1 MPIPPTLEASFVALA
16 TDTASL
22 IAAERAAW
30 KREDEVLGLQMAAM
44 EETIVLLQKE
54 VKVTAAQLEPFTKG
68 GAAPP
73 SAESSREESSPARAA
88 ASDLE
93 VKLGQLED
101 KLLRTEQDLEEARR
115 AHYFPSVDGFTLRFS
130 YQERYYLGFKSFLLE
145 RLCGRLRLRV
155 TSGVDADGHRRVPSV
170 HVRFEGGAAGG
181 GAKDDGALLRFLG
194 EGVSLYSRRE
204 VLGMSLAPNIT
215 LQRMDVSA
223 RFVADVPLVYLAKR
237 RAWRLEEGFGIELL
251 HFKQD
256 KAADLGGA
264 GEHMMKMVVQ
274 AAVEGL
280 AKKLLLD
287 QLGRNLGQYLVA
299 ARHGAELVL
308 DVDVAGIPVATFEAP
323 LGGKGDAS
331 RHAARLLELSPSQL
345 ARLLAV
351 QAALPDAAAARFR
364 TLAELLRY
372 LEPPGLR
379 ALAQRRGRLVELWRR
394 ALTPAAVDG
403 AAPADMAALL
413 GRAAAL
419 ARRPAQVTLRCR
431 ALRAGVEP
439 APALAAACAA
449 LKASYAER
457 GAQHASASAAI
468 ERFRE
473 RASGALATLRR
484 TVRGASTALRGE
496 LRGGAAGQ
504 LRVAMERFSLC
515 GPLALAAAVTPPVL
529 PDYAVL
535 SHLSAD
541 GAMNIELMLRNAAAA
556 AERAPEASTAPL
568 TVRTQPSSE
577 VSRIN
582 LSSLGIS
589 SPPALEQWS
598 ARRSSVRDEL
608 REPDAPPLLLSL
620 RVVRPAASLMVADRE
635 AARFEVLERQAGGA
649 TSAADCLLPPL
660 PFLAALGGAAA
671 ASAAGDGDGD
681 GDGGGLAEPSVDL
694 SSSRKESAAPRRL
707 VEVYENQ
714 RRLTALRP
722 YSADDMLSW
731 EDRAAWSN
739 ETGTQ
744 RYSAAEAVALPDGD
758 GWRWVGD
765 WRVDLDSGGRAEDGW
780 QYAIH
785 WNSGWLATS
794 SVLTHVRRRR
804 WVRLAEMNGPAES
817 NEEPMESRRRSEAP
831 VGDAFP
837 FGRGGGATTGAELR
851 VSLADG
857 VSIELSAAS
866 VEARGAVVA
875 LVDHAADLLGAHL
888 GTGAPGAAPLPP
900 PSPAPTSADREDAEK
915 FALFVARVRHYVC
928 AEQLFAEWAIAI
940 SVDADPH
947 GLALNAAALPSE
959 GVSGGGGG
967 GEVCA
972 TFTNEI
978 NLMDFVRDV
987 HEVYSF
993 LTTDIGFATR
1003 APEVRGSL
1011 VG

>member
-331 RHAARLLELSPSQL
+331 RHAARPRS
-345 ARLLAV
+345 
-351 QAALPDAAAARFR
+351 
-364 TLAELLRY
+364 
-372 LEPPGLR
+372 
-379 ALAQRRGRLVELWRR
+379 
-394 ALTPAAVDG
+394 
-403 AAPADMAALL
+403 
-413 GRAAAL
+413 
-419 ARRPAQVTLRCR
+419 
-431 ALRAGVEP
+431 
-439 APALAAACAA
+439 
-449 LKASYAER
+449 
-457 GAQHASASAAI
+457 
-468 ERFRE
+468 
-473 RASGALATLRR
+473 
-484 TVRGASTALRGE
+484 ALRG
-496 LRGGAAGQ
+496 
-504 LRVAMERFSLC
+504 
-515 GPLALAAAVTPPVL
+515 
-529 PDYAVL
+529 
-535 SHLSAD
+535 
-541 GAMNIELMLRNAAAA
+541 
-556 AERAPEASTAPL
+556 
-568 TVRTQPSSE
+568 
-577 VSRIN
+577 
-582 LSSLGIS
+582 
-589 SPPALEQWS
+589 
-598 ARRSSVRDEL
+598 
-608 REPDAPPLLLSL
+608 
-620 RVVRPAASLMVADRE
+620 
-635 AARFEVLERQAGGA
+635 
-649 TSAADCLLPPL
+649 
-660 PFLAALGGAAA
+660 
-671 ASAAGDGDGD
+671 
-681 GDGGGLAEPSVDL
+681 
-694 SSSRKESAAPRRL
+694 
-707 VEVYENQ
+707 
-714 RRLTALRP
+714 
-722 YSADDMLSW
+722 
-731 EDRAAWSN
+731 
-739 ETGTQ
+739 
-744 RYSAAEAVALPDGD
+744 
-758 GWRWVGD
+758 
-765 WRVDLDSGGRAEDGW
+765 
-780 QYAIH
+780 
-785 WNSGWLATS
+785 
-794 SVLTHVRRRR
+794 
-804 WVRLAEMNGPAES
+804 
-817 NEEPMESRRRSEAP
+817 
-831 VGDAFP
+831 
-837 FGRGGGATTGAELR
+837 
-851 VSLADG
+851 
-857 VSIELSAAS
+857 
-866 VEARGAVVA
+866 
-875 LVDHAADLLGAHL
+875 
-888 GTGAPGAAPLPP
+888 
-900 PSPAPTSADREDAEK
+900 
-915 FALFVARVRHYVC
+915 
-928 AEQLFAEWAIAI
+928 
-940 SVDADPH
+940 
-947 GLALNAAALPSE
+947 
-959 GVSGGGGG
+959 
-967 GEVCA
+967 
-972 TFTNEI
+972 
-978 NLMDFVRDV
+978 
-987 HEVYSF
+987 
-993 LTTDIGFATR
+993 
-1003 APEVRGSL
+1003 
-1011 VG
+1011 